1 MADLGQNAGHCY
13 VNLAPSVTG
22 KLSRIHRGFAPACL
36 QCVAQ
41 CCHVK
46 LFSEFEFAAN
56 LAGRKSILGHRSPS
70 REEKPQQRNQRKRPG
85 PVADLRHALG
95 GQIGQ
100 HTVNSDARK
109 QQRQRSENSKQQQ
122 KKSLARERVTGKLL
136 QRLDFIKDLVPCNSA
151 DFASA

>member
-1 MADLGQNAGHCY
+1 MRPTWL
-13 VNLAPSVTG
+13 
-22 KLSRIHRGFAPACL
+22 
-36 QCVAQ
+36 
-41 CCHVK
+41 
-46 LFSEFEFAAN
+46 AAN
-56 LAGRKSILGHRSPS
+56 PYWDIGAPQGRKNHS
-70 REEKPQQRNQRKRPG
+70 REING
-85 PVADLRHALG
+85 SDHAQSPISGKLG